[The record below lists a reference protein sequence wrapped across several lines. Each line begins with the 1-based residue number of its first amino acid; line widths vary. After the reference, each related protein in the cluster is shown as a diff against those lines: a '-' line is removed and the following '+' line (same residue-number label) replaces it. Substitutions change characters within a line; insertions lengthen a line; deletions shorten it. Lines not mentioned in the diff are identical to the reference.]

1 MARKP
6 VGNYFQNKLGGA
18 QPRRPLA
25 GQGCTRRNGTAA
37 FLLSYFHCMPPTITL
52 VDEALLA
59 ACRRGESAAQHQLY
73 KKLAY
78 TLMGVCLRYC
88 PNRDEAEDALQNTFV
103 KIFTRLDQYR
113 GQGPFEA
120 WARRIAVTTSLH
132 ALEQHRLRHPGP
144 SPDALA
150 EIAADLPS
158 AEPSALDQLAT
169 ADLLALLATLPPGYR
184 TVLNLYAVEGYSHQ
198 EIGEL
203 LGIAE
208 GTSKSQLARARRL
221 LETRLA
227 AQHHPQLP

>member
-1 MARKP
+1 MP
-6 VGNYFQNKLGGA
+6 Q
-18 QPRRPLA
+18 LA
-25 GQGCTRRNGTAA
+25 D
-37 FLLSYFHCMPPTITL
+37 P

-59 ACRRGESAAQHQLY
+59 ACRRGESVAQHQLY
-73 KKLAY
+73 KKLSY
-78 TLMGVCLRYC
+78 LLMGVCLRYC
-88 PNRDEAEDALQNTFV
+88 PNRAEAEDALQNTFV
-103 KIFTRLDQYR
+103 KIFTRLDQFR

-144 SPDALA
+144 SGDSLDALT
-150 EIAADLPS
+150 ADLPTP
-158 AEPSALDQLAT
+158 EPSAVEQLA
-169 ADLLALLATLPPGYR
+169 ANDLLALLATLPPGYR
-184 TVLNLYAVEGYSHQ
+184 TVLNLYAVEGYTHQ

>member
-1 MARKP
+1 
-6 VGNYFQNKLGGA
+6 
-18 QPRRPLA
+18 
-25 GQGCTRRNGTAA
+25 
-37 FLLSYFHCMPPTITL
+37 MPPPVTT
-52 VDEALLA
+52 VDDALLA

-73 KKLAY
+73 RLLAY
-78 TLMGVCLRYC
+78 RLMGVCLRYC
-88 PNRDEAEDALQNTFV
+88 PNRTEAEDALQNTFI

-132 ALEQHRLRHPGP
+132 AVEQHRLRHPGP
-144 SPDALA
+144 AGDTLDHLA
-150 EIAADLPS
+150 AGLPT
-158 AEPSALDQLAT
+158 AEPSALDQLA
-169 ADLLALLATLPPGYR
+169 ADDLLALLATLPPGYR

-227 AQHHPQLP
+227 TQPSPQLP

>member
-1 MARKP
+1 
-6 VGNYFQNKLGGA
+6 
-18 QPRRPLA
+18 
-25 GQGCTRRNGTAA
+25 
-37 FLLSYFHCMPPTITL
+37 MPPPHAP

-59 ACRRGESAAQHQLY
+59 ACRRDESAAQHQLY
-73 KKLAY
+73 QRLACL
-78 TLMGVCLRYC
+78 LMGVCLRYC
-88 PNRDEAEDALQNTFV
+88 PNRAEAEDALQNTFV

-132 ALEQHRLRHPGP
+132 AVEQHRLRHPGP
-144 SPDALA
+144 SV
-150 EIAADLPS
+150 DLDGTATEQPS
-158 AEPSALDQLAT
+158 TAPSALDNLAT
-169 ADLLALLATLPPGYR
+169 SDLLALLATLPPGYR
-184 TVLNLYAVEGYSHQ
+184 AVLNLYAVEGYSHQ

-221 LETRLA
+221 LETRLT

>member
-1 MARKP
+1 
-6 VGNYFQNKLGGA
+6 
-18 QPRRPLA
+18 
-25 GQGCTRRNGTAA
+25 
-37 FLLSYFHCMPPTITL
+37 MPPPVTS

-73 KKLAY
+73 RLLAY
-78 TLMGVCLRYC
+78 RLMGVCLRYC
-88 PNRDEAEDALQNTFV
+88 PNRTEAEDALQNTFV

-132 ALEQHRLRHPGP
+132 ALEQYRLRHPTP
-144 SPDALA
+144 HTNADDLA
-150 EIAADLPS
+150 PDLPS
-158 AEPSALDQLAT
+158 AEPSALDQLA
-169 ADLLALLATLPPGYR
+169 ADDLLALLATLPPGYR

-198 EIGEL
+198 EISGL

-227 AQHHPQLP
+227 AHHTPQLP

>member
-1 MARKP
+1 MP
-6 VGNYFQNKLGGA
+6 
-18 QPRRPLA
+18 PPLA
-25 GQGCTRRNGTAA
+25 
-37 FLLSYFHCMPPTITL
+37 P

-59 ACRRGESAAQHQLY
+59 ACRRGESAAQHRLY
-73 KKLAY
+73 KLLSY
-78 TLMGVCLRYC
+78 NLMGVCLRYC
-88 PNRDEAEDALQNTFV
+88 PNRAEAEDALQNTFV

-132 ALEQHRLRHPGP
+132 AVEQHRLRHPGP
-144 SPDALA
+144 GGDTLDDL
-150 EIAADLPS
+150 AADMPS
-158 AEPSALDQLAT
+158 AEPSAVEQLAA

-184 TVLNLYAVEGYSHQ
+184 AVLNLYAVEGYSHQ

-221 LETRLA
+221 LESRLA
-227 AQHHPQLP
+227 ALHSPQLP

>member
-1 MARKP
+1 
-6 VGNYFQNKLGGA
+6 
-18 QPRRPLA
+18 
-25 GQGCTRRNGTAA
+25 
-37 FLLSYFHCMPPTITL
+37 MPPPIAP

-59 ACRRGESAAQHQLY
+59 ACRRGESAAQHRLY
-73 KKLAY
+73 QRLSY
-78 TLMGVCLRYC
+78 LLMGVCLRYC
-88 PNRDEAEDALQNTFV
+88 PNRAEAEDALQNTFV

-132 ALEQHRLRHPGP
+132 AVAQHRLRHPAP
-144 SPDALA
+144 HADADDL
-150 EIAADLPS
+150 AADVPS
-158 AEPSALDQLAT
+158 AEPSALDHLA
-169 ADLLALLATLPPGYR
+169 ADDLLAVLATLPPGYR

-198 EIGEL
+198 EISEL

-227 AQHHPQLP
+227 AHHHPQLP

>member
-1 MARKP
+1 MP
-6 VGNYFQNKLGGA
+6 
-18 QPRRPLA
+18 PPLA
-25 GQGCTRRNGTAA
+25 
-37 FLLSYFHCMPPTITL
+37 P

-59 ACRRGESAAQHQLY
+59 ACRRGESTAQHQLY
-73 KKLAY
+73 QKLSY
-78 TLMGVCLRYC
+78 LLMGVCLRYC
-88 PNRDEAEDALQNTFV
+88 PNRAEAEDALQNTFV

-132 ALEQHRLRHPGP
+132 ALEQHRLRHPAPGA
-144 SPDALA
+144 DLD
-150 EIAADLPS
+150 EVAADLPS
-158 AEPSALDQLAT
+158 AEPSAVEQLA
-169 ADLLALLATLPPGYR
+169 ADDLLALLATLPPGYR

-221 LETRLA
+221 LERRLA
-227 AQHHPQLP
+227 AHHHPQLP